1 MNENDDSFQ
10 NLLTAMKELGISGDP
25 YEIGEEYGIFDE
37 PIVPRVMYNV
47 NYPVLPF
54 LFKRAKSVDEIKDML
69 KIRKNDKYLKY

>member
-1 MNENDDSFQ
+1 MNQNDESFQ
-10 NLLTAMKELGISGDP
+10 NLLTAMKELGINGDP

-54 LFKRAKSVDEIKDML
+54 LFKRTKSVSEIKDVL
-69 KIRKNDKYLKY
+69 RGYKDDIE